1 MSPGAADARTLRAL
15 GSAVLAALLACA
27 ASGGA
32 AAKEPSGPF
41 ATVHCLKYAGLTAKL
56 SLLAVGVK
64 PDVEMEHPMLI
75 CVAQRAGQTVVL
87 DAGFVDQA
95 YGKQWGVTDFTDL
108 AERLADVGV
117 KPADVDVVTLGHLHW
132 DHAGGTSRFP
142 NARFVL
148 QRRELEFAAVEMPGN
163 PFVTNGFRIE
173 EVVDALKLKW
183 AGRLEV
189 VDGDAEGWQD
199 GIDLYLTPG
208 HTAGTMTVCL
218 ATVKGRV
225 CYASDAVYSYR
236 NLDENLPLGI
246 AVLPQE
252 MFESFAKIRRVLRGG
267 RLVPGHDAAIFSEAQ
282 KHGFRRVSERVLAIV
297 E

>member
-1 MSPGAADARTLRAL
+1 VRAGALAL
-15 GSAVLAALLACA
+15 LVAFALPANLALAA
-27 ASGGA
+27 
-32 AAKEPSGPF
+32 EPSGPF
-41 ATVHCLKYAGLTAKL
+41 KTVHCLKYAGLTGKL
-56 SLLAVGVK
+56 SMLVVGAT
-64 PDVEMEHPMLI
+64 PDVEMEHPMVI
-75 CVAQRAGQTVVL
+75 CVAQRDGQTVVL

-95 YGKQWGVTDFTDL
+95 YGAKWGVTDFTDL

-117 KPADVDVVTLGHLHW
+117 KAEDVDVVTLGHLHW

-148 QRRELEFAAVEMPGN
+148 QRRELEFAAIDVPGN
-163 PFVTNGFRIE
+163 KFVTNGFRIE
-173 EVVDALKLKW
+173 DVVDALKLKW
-183 AGRLEV
+183 DGRLEV
-189 VDGDAEGWQD
+189 VDGDAEGWQN

-225 CYASDAVYSYR
+225 CYTSDAVYSYR
-236 NLDENLPLGI
+236 NLEENLPLGI

-267 RLVPGHDAAIFSEAQ
+267 KLVPGHDAAIFSDA
-282 KHGFRRVSERVLAIV
+282 KARGFRRVSERVVAIV

>member
-1 MSPGAADARTLRAL
+1 MRAGAL
-15 GSAVLAALLACA
+15 VALLAFTLSASA
-27 ASGGA
+27 APA
-32 AAKEPSGPF
+32 AEPSGPF
-41 ATVHCLKYAGLTAKL
+41 KTVHCLKYAGLTGKL
-56 SLLAVGVK
+56 SMLAVGAK
-64 PDVEMEHPMLI
+64 PDVEMEHPMVI
-75 CVAQRAGQTVVL
+75 CVAQRDGQTVAL

-95 YGKQWGVTDFTDL
+95 YGAQWGVTDFTDL

-117 KPADVDVVTLGHLHW
+117 KAEEVDVVTLGHLHW

-142 NARFVL
+142 NARFVV
-148 QRRELEFAAVEMPGN
+148 QRRELEFAAVDVPGN
-163 PFVTNGFRIE
+163 KFIVNGFRMQD
-173 EVVDALKLKW
+173 VLDTLKLKW
-183 AGRLEV
+183 DGRLEV
-189 VDGDAEGWQD
+189 VDGDAEGWQN

-225 CYASDAVYSYR
+225 CYTSDAVYTYH
-236 NLDENLPLGI
+236 NLEQNLPLGI

-267 RLVPGHDAAIFSEAQ
+267 KLVPGHDATIFSDA
-282 KHGFRRVSERVLAIV
+282 KARGFRRVSERVVAIV